1 MKFKPLFRLL
11 RETPKL
17 KILAAAGLTLA
28 MLEAVAGPIQ
38 ASLLRSL
45 IDGVLT
51 GSYQSFTV
59 HAGIIF
65 GIMAFVALIAWARS
79 WTMGRFSERG
89 AAGLRMRAV
98 ESIIG
103 MPVPRLDAIHSG
115 DHLSRLTNDT
125 GVIRLY
131 LYFELYWLISLPLEA
146 IMGLI
151 YLFYLDWLMSL
162 VTIAMIPFFI
172 LLTTKVTNPVRQI
185 SGQLQEKLAEVN
197 NVTQDALAG
206 AEVVK
211 AFNLQETMEERY
223 GDNLAGT
230 VSNGLRLARQ
240 QTWVRLT
247 SLAAGLLPLM
257 VPLILGGWFAI
268 TGRITPG
275 TLLAFLLLL
284 NSVTHPL
291 QRMPQAMSGH
301 QKAMASLDRV
311 HQLIDEPLERKD
323 GEEFGNGQDVILEA
337 KELVFGYDNGE
348 VLKGLSFELRRG
360 ETVAL
365 VGPSGTGKSTV
376 FKLLTGF
383 YPPGSGTVSIYSK
396 PLEQWNL
403 AAARN
408 QMAVVSQDT
417 FLFPGTIAENIS
429 LGKPG
434 ADREEIVE
442 AAQQA
447 NAHEFIQQF
456 PDGYDHVLTERGANL
471 SGGQRQRLA
480 IARAILLDAPILL
493 LDEATSALDT
503 ESERL
508 VQDALDKM
516 AASRTT
522 LVIAHRL
529 STIRNADRILVIDA
543 GRIVESGTH
552 QELLDQGGL
561 YRQLYLK
568 QFSNNTEAGGVAS

>member
-79 WTMGRFSERG
+79 WTMGCFSERG

-240 QTWVRLT
+240 QAWVRLT

>member
-1 MKFKPLFRLL
+1 M
-11 RETPKL
+11 
-17 KILAAAGLTLA
+17 GLTLA
-28 MLEAVAGPIQ
+28 SIESIASPIQ
-38 ASLLRSL
+38 AHFVRSL
-45 IDGVLT
+45 IDEVLV
-51 GSYQSFTV
+51 GSEQSFIG

-65 GIMAFVALIAWARS
+65 GVMVVIALIAWARS
-79 WTMGRFSERG
+79 WIMGHFSERG
-89 AAGLRMRAV
+89 AADLRRRAV
-98 ESIIG
+98 DSILE
-103 MPVPRLDAIHSG
+103 MPVPRLDVIHSG

-125 GVIRLY
+125 GVIRHY

-146 IMGLI
+146 VLGLI

-162 VTIAMIPFFI
+162 VTVAMIPFFI
-172 LLTTKVTNPVRQI
+172 LLTTKVTNPVRHI

-211 AFNLQETMEERY
+211 AFNLQEKMEERY
-223 GDNLAGT
+223 ADNLAGT
-230 VSNGLRLARQ
+230 VGSGLKLARQ
-240 QTWVRLT
+240 QAWVRLA
-247 SLAAGLLPLM
+247 SLASGLLPLM
-257 VPLILGGWFAI
+257 IPLVLGGWFAV
-268 TGRITPG
+268 TGRITTG

-284 NSVTHPL
+284 NSVTNPL
-291 QRMPQAMSGH
+291 QRLPQAMSGH

-311 HQLIDEPLERKD
+311 HQLIDEPRERKC
-323 GEEFGNGQDVILEA
+323 GEEFSNGQDVILEVKDVA
-337 KELVFGYDNGE
+337 FGYDNGD
-348 VLKGLSFELRRG
+348 VLQNLSFQLRRG

-365 VGPSGTGKSTV
+365 VGPSGAGKSTV

-383 YPPGSGTVSIYSK
+383 YSPASGGVHIYHR
-396 PLEQWNL
+396 PLEEWNL
-403 AAARN
+403 TAARR
-408 QMAVVSQDT
+408 QLAVVSQDT
-417 FLFPGTIAENIS
+417 FLFPGTIAENIG

-434 ADREEIVE
+434 ASRDEIVE
-442 AAQQA
+442 AAKQA

-456 PDGYDHVLTERGANL
+456 SQGYDHVLTERGANL

-480 IARAILLDAPILL
+480 IARAILLDAPMLL

-508 VQDALDKM
+508 VQDALDRI

-529 STIRNADRILVIDA
+529 STIRNATRILVMDE
-543 GRIVESGTH
+543 GKIVESGSH
-552 QELLDQGGL
+552 QELLDRGGL

-568 QFSNNTEAGGVAS
+568 QFNNNSEVGGVAS

>member
-11 RETPKL
+11 RETPRL
-17 KILAAAGLTLA
+17 KFLAATGMTLA
-28 MLEAVAGPIQ
+28 LLESVAAPIQ

-51 GSYQSFTV
+51 GSNQSFNV
-59 HAGIIF
+59 QAGIIF

-98 ESIIG
+98 ESITG

-146 IMGLI
+146 LMGLI

-162 VTIAMIPFFI
+162 VTIAMIPFFV
-172 LLTTKVTNPVRQI
+172 LLTTRVTNPVRQI

-230 VSNGLRLARQ
+230 ISNGLRLARQ
-240 QTWVRLT
+240 QAWVRLT
-247 SLAAGLLPLM
+247 SLASGLLPLM

-284 NSVTHPL
+284 NSVTNPL

-403 AAARN
+403 AAARR

-417 FLFPGTIAENIS
+417 FLFPGTIAENIG

-434 ADREEIVE
+434 ADREEIVA

-529 STIRNADRILVIDA
+529 STIRNANRILVIDA